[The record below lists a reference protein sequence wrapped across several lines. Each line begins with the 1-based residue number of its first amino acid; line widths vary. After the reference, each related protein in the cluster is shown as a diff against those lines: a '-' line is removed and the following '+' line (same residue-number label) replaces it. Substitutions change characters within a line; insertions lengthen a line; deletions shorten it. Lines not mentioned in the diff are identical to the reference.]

1 MCTSNI
7 GHSIQNN
14 VTVGGLE
21 YSLSW
26 DRVAKKRSGVLKLY

>member
-21 YSLSW
+21 NSLSW
-26 DRVAKKRSGVLKLY
+26 DRVAKKPSGVITLY